1 MVINQLKRKKG
12 YCLVLL
18 ILAMACLVKG
28 NGQTAEDISDSMLK
42 KLHVKNKI
50 ESGRGSKFAFKYN
63 YNSDGRL
70 LWIMEQSDNGRN
82 CTSIATYTYDSLGK
96 LVSKKQKYCDN
107 STQQVLRLPNQE
119 VVKDSFIVNYEY
131 DKQSKLKRSF
141 ILNDSS
147 KLAYE
152 KIYDDD
158 SMKAIENT
166 YFKHGEYFETIT
178 YFEIKNVPKMSITHW
193 FDSSGKCYYYYSDKW
208 KNTYNH
214 KHQLVKQYLESINPR
229 GAIKSISRLEYYP
242 NGLLKY
248 IVYGDNTDKNISG
261 NASDKFFDYEYYDS
275 PK

>member
-1 MVINQLKRKKG
+1 MKKQIKAEVINHLKTKIG

-18 ILAMACLVKG
+18 ILVMACMVKV

-70 LWIMEQSDNGRN
+70 IWIMGQSDNGRN

-107 STQQVLRLPNQE
+107 STPQVLR
-119 VVKDSFIVNYEY
+119 
-131 DKQSKLKRSF
+131 RSF

-152 KIYDDD
+152 KIYDND

-166 YFKHGEYFETIT
+166 YFKHGEYSETIT

-214 KHQLVKQYLESINPR
+214 KHQLVKQYLESINPK

-248 IVYGDNTDKNISG
+248 IVYGDNTDKNVSG